1 MKQNYFFFYNNLKS
15 EKLID
20 LIDKNYKIFDGSISI
35 KEIDGLKNIIGKE
48 DRIDGKLVCFENDL
62 SLILSKINNM
72 KYLSFENKLRYKI
85 YIVKV
90 YTSDYKTIDAY
101 LIN

>member
-1 MKQNYFFFYNNLKS
+1 MKQNYFFFYNNLKN

-20 LIDKNYKIFDGSISI
+20 IIDKNYKIVDGSISI
-35 KEIDGLKNIIGKE
+35 KEINDLKNIFGGDKL
-48 DRIDGKLVCFENDL
+48 DGKLVCFENDL
-62 SLILSKINNM
+62 SLILSKINDM
-72 KYLSFENKLRYKI
+72 KYLSFENKLRYRM

>member
-1 MKQNYFFFYNNLKS
+1 MKQNYFFFYNNLKN

-20 LIDKNYKIFDGSISI
+20 IIDKNYKIVDGSISI
-35 KEIDGLKNIIGKE
+35 KEINDLKNIFGGDKL
-48 DRIDGKLVCFENDL
+48 DGKLVCFEIDL
-62 SLILSKINNM
+62 PIILSKINDM
-72 KYLSFENKLRYKI
+72 KYLSFENKLRYRM